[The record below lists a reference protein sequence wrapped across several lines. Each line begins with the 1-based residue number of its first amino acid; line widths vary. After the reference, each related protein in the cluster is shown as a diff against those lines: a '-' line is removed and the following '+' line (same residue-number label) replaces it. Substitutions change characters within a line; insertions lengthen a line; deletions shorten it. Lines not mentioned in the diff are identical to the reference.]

1 MKKFIILL
9 VILSQCSFDNKTG
22 IWKNNSQVESKKDN
36 RFKDFETLYT
46 KEKSF
51 DLVISPNNNFKTPLT
66 EAKINLKWT
75 DEFYRNS
82 NNLENFSYKNLN
94 TVIFKSKKLSRH
106 KLNEKTLFDGNNIII
121 NNIKGDIIVY
131 SVSEQQIIYKYNFY
145 KKKHKK
151 LKKVL
156 RIVNENNII
165 YAADNLGYLY
175 AINYIDQKILWAKN
189 YKIPFRSN
197 LKLQNDKLII
207 ADQNN
212 SLYLINKYDGEIIKK
227 VPTEETTLKNDFIN
241 SISNNE
247 KSVFYLN
254 TYGSLYSININDLRI
269 NWFVNLNQTS
279 DLNLSNLFFSNSLT
293 FHNNLIVASTDPYLY
308 ILNSRTGNTVSKTPM
323 TSIVKPIVTKEG
335 IFLITKDNLLV
346 YIDFKSEQVMYS
358 LDIAKEI
365 AAFLDTKE
373 KTIKI
378 KSFSTANN
386 NIIIFLE
393 NSYLVKFD
401 MYGKI
406 NDISKLPIK
415 MNYLPIFIND
425 SILYFNKSNK
435 LVILN

>member
-9 VILSQCSFDNKTG
+9 LILSQCSFDNKTG

-75 DEFYRNS
+75 NEFYRNS

-131 SVSEQQIIYKYNFY
+131 SVSEQKIIYKYNFY

-279 DLNLSNLFFSNSLT
+279 DLNLSNLFFSNPLT
-293 FHNNLIVASTDPYLY
+293 LHNNLIVASTDPYLY

-358 LDIAKEI
+358 LDITKEI

-425 SILYFNKSNK
+425 SILYFNKNNK